1 MPIPTPQP
9 GEKKDVFLA
18 ACMAD
23 PTMTTEYPDAPQRY
37 AVCLAQWDKDR
48 ARKPFDAEPM
58 SGWPYNLFSL

>member
-1 MPIPTPQP
+1 MPIPIPQP
-9 GEKKDVFLA
+9 GEKKDAFLA

-48 ARKPFDAEPM
+48 SAAVQRETRG
-58 SGWPYNLFSL
+58 GWPINPFLP